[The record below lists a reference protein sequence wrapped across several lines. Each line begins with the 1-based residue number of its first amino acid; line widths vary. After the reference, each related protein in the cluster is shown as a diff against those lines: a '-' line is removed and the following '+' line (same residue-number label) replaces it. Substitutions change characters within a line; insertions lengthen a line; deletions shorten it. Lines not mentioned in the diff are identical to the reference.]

1 MNNLEIQYLYITS
14 NINNKKDKINREKE
28 RIKKEKKEL
37 RAQQLFINEL
47 EILELQQRII
57 NEKIKNE

>member
-37 RAQQLFINEL
+37 RAQ
-47 EILELQQRII
+47 
-57 NEKIKNE
+57 